1 MLNYIVK
8 VTEDL
13 SATVVMVVMIYAFME
28 MLFRGRGKRSQK
40 IAIAAGILA
49 SAVMAVVKNRTS
61 KIATNQWNLYI
72 FYVALIATLAFFV
85 FALICLNSRREQMSF
100 AEGMTHLS
108 AAVLSADLIF
118 YEAPDVMA
126 YPFLFDLGKEGVLSV
141 RFLVR
146 LIGWLLALVLVYVLG
161 LLLYKAIIALNSA
174 GILTLSLFL
183 ALLANAVRLF
193 GLILGKWIVKPKW
206 LTWPDFSSK
215 DHPWAFPVAMF
226 VSNHTLLF
234 IILICA
240 SAMIIPLVLFARS
253 LRITEPYD
261 NPAQRRKLLAKN
273 RRQRR
278 WSAAILVCMA
288 IAVVNL
294 TAVKA
299 YDNRVVELSPP
310 EEYTVEGD
318 KILIPLENLE
328 DGHLHRY
335 EYTTKD
341 KVDVRWIVIKKP
353 GASSYG
359 VGLDACNVCGIAGY
373 FERSGQVVCKRCDVV
388 MNINTIGFKGGCNP
402 IPLAY
407 RVDGGNMIIE
417 LSDVL
422 DGEVEFK

>member
-13 SATVVMVVMIYAFME
+13 SATVVMTVLLYAFME
-28 MLFRGRGKRSQK
+28 MLFGIRGKRSQK
-40 IAIAAGILA
+40 AAAAVGILA
-49 SAVMAVVKNRTS
+49 SAVMAFVKNRTS

-72 FYVALIATLAFFV
+72 FYVALAATIFFFV
-85 FALICLNSRREQMSF
+85 FALICLKGRRDRMSF
-100 AEGMTHLS
+100 AELITQIS
-108 AAVLSADLIF
+108 AAVLTADLIF

-126 YPFLFDLGKEGVLSV
+126 YPFLFDLGKDGVFSV
-141 RFLVR
+141 RFLIR

-161 LLLYKAIIALNSA
+161 LLLYKAVIALNSP

-183 ALLANAVRLF
+183 ALFSNGVRLF

-215 DHPWAFPVAMF
+215 DYPWALPVAMF

-240 SAMIIPLVLFARS
+240 SAMIIPAALFVRS

-278 WSAAILVCMA
+278 WSAAIAVCMA
-288 IAVVNL
+288 IAIVNL

-299 YDNRVVELSPP
+299 YDNRVIELSPP

-318 KILIPLENLE
+318 KILISVENLE

-335 EYTTKD
+335 EYTTQD
-341 KVDVRWIVIKKP
+341 NIDVRWIVIKKP

-373 FERSGQVVCKRCDVV
+373 FERNGQVVCKRCDVV

-417 LSDVL
+417 LSDIL
-422 DGEVEFK
+422 DGAVEFK

>member
-49 SAVMAVVKNRTS
+49 SAVMAFVKNRTS

-72 FYVALIATLAFFV
+72 FYVALLATLAFFV

-108 AAVLSADLIF
+108 AAVLSADLI
-118 YEAPDVMA
+118 
-126 YPFLFDLGKEGVLSV
+126 
-141 RFLVR
+141 R

-341 KVDVRWIVIKKP
+341 KVDVRWIVIRKP